1 MIMNKLDHFLKY
13 LFVAIE
19 SGFVWEFCV
28 QFFYFV
34 SEIDAETALVYVYF
48 PSLIPWMAPRG
59 NTFDLSCPMLKRY
72 CTLLH
77 FCDIQGCTDI
87 VERVLS
93 SS

>member
-34 SEIDAETALVYVYF
+34 SEIDAETAFWLMF
-48 PSLIPWMAPRG
+48 I
-59 NTFDLSCPMLKRY
+59 FHC
-72 CTLLH
+72 
-77 FCDIQGCTDI
+77 
-87 VERVLS
+87 
-93 SS
+93 

>member
-1 MIMNKLDHFLKY
+1 MIMNKLDHLLKY

-34 SEIDAETALVYVYF
+34 SEIDAETALAYVYF
-48 PSLIPWMAPRG
+48 PLLTLWMAPRG

-93 SS
+93 SI